1 MEKKWWWSLV
11 KKLWRRWSLGEQR
24 KQEKELSLGGFSVGC
39 RKQGRRRRSIMKGER
54 RRGGIYRS
62 RIVKVMQ

>member
-1 MEKKWWWSLV
+1 MVELEEE
-11 KKLWRRWSLGEQR
+11 LWRRWSLGEQR
-24 KQEKELSLGGFSVGC
+24 KQEKELSLLVASLLAAGSKEEEGEV
-39 RKQGRRRRSIMKGER
+39 KMKGER